1 MKTWHTIQAFFA
13 MRCPRCRRGP
23 IYESAFVLH
32 KSCPVCSL
40 VYEREPGYFVGAL
53 YVGYTFGILILG
65 TITLAGSWIFPEVD
79 LGWIVLGA
87 VVVFVP
93 FVPAT
98 TRYARVLWMYVDRTI
113 WPQSGDSDP
122 SPPAPIP

>member
-1 MKTWHTIQAFFA
+1 
-13 MRCPRCRRGP
+13 MRCPRCQRGP

-32 KSCPVCSL
+32 RSCPVCGL

-65 TITLAGSWIFPEVD
+65 ALTLIGSFILPEVD

-93 FVPAT
+93 FVPAA

-113 WPQSGDSDP
+113 WPQSGESGP
-122 SPPAPIP
+122 SAPPPIP

>member
-1 MKTWHTIQAFFA
+1 MRIWHTIRSFFG
-13 MRCPRCRRGP
+13 MRCPRCRRGL

-32 KSCPVCSL
+32 KSCPVCGL
-40 VYEREPGYFVGAL
+40 VYEREPGYFVGSL

-65 TITLAGSWIFPEVD
+65 AFTLVGYLIFPEVD

-87 VVVFVP
+87 VFVFLP

-98 TRYARVLWMYVDRTI
+98 TRYARVLWMYVDRAI
-113 WPQSGDSDP
+113 WPQPGDA
-122 SPPAPIP
+122 SPPGINSVK